1 MCFDT
6 IIYLSQSE
14 KVNIMVQQ
22 TQDTIQV
29 LKGLEAVRLRP
40 GMYIGGTDKKALHHI
55 LWEVFDNSVDEHMS
69 KDPNGQ
75 PYCSQVTV
83 IVEADGETITV
94 SDNGRG
100 IPVTV
105 HSEYVNEGITQL
117 ELALT
122 KLHAGGKFTHDTATG
137 GLHGVGV
144 SCVNAVSDEFTA
156 IINRDGGQFKQT
168 FSRGIPTSKTERI
181 GDSKSHGTTITFH
194 PDKEIFI
201 DTIKYDEEIIIS
213 RLRESAMLNG
223 GLSIKFI
230 NKATG
235 RKETFLYQSG
245 IADYVKYLASNKI
258 GLYPSEII
266 SGQGKY
272 KHAQTGKIV
281 EVSFALQYGD
291 EDAETIRVYANN
303 IFNPDGGT
311 HLSGFKTCL
320 TRIINQYA
328 RSSGAIKEKSANLS
342 GDDIREGI
350 ICVISVRIPQPQF
363 ESQTKVKLVSN
374 EAESAVNTVVSEYLI
389 DFFDKNPSV
398 ISQIV
403 KRAVTA
409 QEAREAAKKTQ
420 EMIKRKSVLGRSY
433 RLPGKLSD
441 CNSEDRSR
449 TELFLVEG
457 DSAAGPAVNGRDAE
471 YQAVL
476 PLRGK
481 IINAEKHDLASLL
494 KNQEIQD
501 LISAIGTGISIGSE
515 DNDFDIS
522 KLRYDKVV
530 ILTDADVDG
539 AHISTLILAFF
550 YRLMPELIM
559 QGHIYLAKPPLFRI
573 KAGKEMH
580 YAFTIE
586 ERDAITSKMKGKPE
600 VTRFK
605 GLGEM
610 NFDELRDTTMD
621 VKTRRLIKVE
631 VPDKFEADSMLSIL
645 MGNNIAARKEHI
657 VEKSQQRAQQM
668 AI

>member
-1 MCFDT
+1 M
-6 IIYLSQSE
+6 S
-14 KVNIMVQQ
+14 
-22 TQDTIQV
+22 QDTIQV

-55 LWEVFDNSVDEHMS
+55 LWEVFDNSVDEHMA
-69 KDPNGQ
+69 KDHLGVPF
-75 PYCSQVTV
+75 CSQITVT
-83 IVEADGETITV
+83 IEEDGETITI

-144 SCVNAVSDEFTA
+144 SCVNAVSDSLTA
-156 IINRDGGQFKQT
+156 TIHRDGGIFQQS
-168 FSRGIPTSKTERI
+168 FSKGIPTSKTTRV
-181 GDSKSHGTTITFH
+181 GDTKHHGTTISFH
-194 PDKEIFI
+194 PDKEIFT
-201 DTIKYDEEIIIS
+201 DTIKYDEEIIIN

-223 GLSIKFI
+223 GLSIKFV
-230 NKATG
+230 NKSTG
-235 RKETFLYQSG
+235 RKENFLFQSG
-245 IADYVKYLASNKI
+245 IADYVKYLASTKN
-258 GLYPSEII
+258 GLYPSEPI
-266 SGQGKY
+266 SGSGKY
-272 KHAQTGKIV
+272 FHTQTNKTV
-281 EVSFALQYGD
+281 EVSFAMQYGD
-291 EDAETIRVYANN
+291 DDAETIKVYANN

-328 RSSGAIKEKSANLS
+328 RNSGAIKEKSPNLS

-350 ICVISVRIPQPQF
+350 ICVVSVRIPQPQF

-389 DFFDKNPSV
+389 DFFDKNPS
-398 ISQIV
+398 IIAQIV

-420 EMIKRKSVLGRSY
+420 EMIKRKSVLGKSY

-441 CNSEDRSR
+441 CNSEDKSR

-501 LISAIGTGISIGSE
+501 LISAIGTGIQIGSE
-515 DNDFDIS
+515 DNDFDLG
-522 KLRYDKVV
+522 KLRYDKII

-550 YRLMPELIM
+550 YRLMPELINH
-559 QGHIYLAKPPLFRI
+559 GHVYLAKPPLYRV
-573 KAGKEMH
+573 KSGKEVH

-586 ERDAITSKMKGKPE
+586 ERDAIQSRLKGKAE
-600 VTRFK
+600 ITRFK

-621 VKTRRLIKVE
+621 LRTRRLIKVE
-631 VPDKFEADSMLSIL
+631 VPDKFEADTMLSVL

-657 VEKSQQRAQQM
+657 VEKSLTRSQQM

>member
-1 MCFDT
+1 MCLT
-6 IIYLSQSE
+6 MT
-14 KVNIMVQQ
+14 N
-22 TQDTIQV
+22 QDTIQV

-55 LWEVFDNSVDEHMS
+55 LWEVFDNCVDEHMA
-69 KDPNGQ
+69 KDPKGN
-75 PYCSQVTV
+75 PYCNLIQV
-83 IVEADGETITV
+83 IIGDDGETVTIT
-94 SDNGRG
+94 DNGRG

-105 HSEYVNEGITQL
+105 HSEYQEEGITQL

-144 SCVNAVSDEFTA
+144 SCVNAVSDRMEV
-156 IINRDGGQFKQT
+156 IVNRDGGCFIQT
-168 FSRGIPTSKTERI
+168 YSRGIPTSKLDRM
-181 GDSKSHGTTITFH
+181 GNSNSHGTGITFH
-194 PDKEIFI
+194 PDPEIFTE
-201 DTIKYDEEIIIS
+201 TIKYDEEVIIS
-213 RLRESAMLNG
+213 RLREAAMLNG
-223 GLSIKFI
+223 GLTIKFV
-230 NKATG
+230 NRATG
-235 RKETFLYQSG
+235 RKETFLFQSG
-245 IADYVKYLASNKI
+245 IADYVKYLTSTKNAT
-258 GLYPSEII
+258 YPSEPIC
-266 SGQGKY
+266 GNGVF
-272 KHAQTGKIV
+272 KHQQTNKNV
-281 EVSFALQYGD
+281 EVQFAMQYID
-291 EDAETIRVYANN
+291 DDTEVIKTFANN
-303 IFNPDGGT
+303 IYNPDGGT

-328 RSSGAIKEKSANLS
+328 RSSGALKEKSSNLS

-350 ICVISVRIPQPQF
+350 VAVISVRVPQPQF
-363 ESQTKVKLVSN
+363 ESQTKVKLVST
-374 EAESAVNTVVSEYLI
+374 EAESAVNSVVSEYLT
-389 DFFDKNPSV
+389 DFFDKNPSI

-403 KRAVTA
+403 RRALTA

-420 EMIKRKSVLGRSY
+420 EMIKRKSVLGKTY

-441 CNSEDRSR
+441 CNSEDRTR

-471 YQAVL
+471 YQAIL

-494 KNQEIQD
+494 KNQEVQD
-501 LISAIGTGISIGSE
+501 VISAIGTGISIGSE

-522 KLRYDKVV
+522 KLRYDKII

-550 YRLMPELIM
+550 YRLMPELIF
-559 QGHIYLAKPPLFRI
+559 QGHVYLAKPPLFRI
-573 KAGKEMH
+573 KSGREVH

-586 ERDAITSKMKGKPE
+586 ERDAITNKFKNKVE

-621 VKTRRLIKVE
+621 VTTRRLVRVD
-631 VPDKFEADSMLSIL
+631 VPDKIESDNMLSIL

-657 VEKSQQRAQQM
+657 IKKSLTRSTQM
-668 AI
+668 AN

>member
-1 MCFDT
+1 
-6 IIYLSQSE
+6 
-14 KVNIMVQQ
+14 
-22 TQDTIQV
+22 
-29 LKGLEAVRLRP
+29 
-40 GMYIGGTDKKALHHI
+40 
-55 LWEVFDNSVDEHMS
+55 
-69 KDPNGQ
+69 
-75 PYCSQVTV
+75 
-83 IVEADGETITV
+83 
-94 SDNGRG
+94 
-100 IPVTV
+100 
-105 HSEYVNEGITQL
+105 
-117 ELALT
+117 
-122 KLHAGGKFTHDTATG
+122 
-137 GLHGVGV
+137 
-144 SCVNAVSDEFTA
+144 
-156 IINRDGGQFKQT
+156 
-168 FSRGIPTSKTERI
+168 
-181 GDSKSHGTTITFH
+181 
-194 PDKEIFI
+194 
-201 DTIKYDEEIIIS
+201 
-213 RLRESAMLNG
+213 MLNG
-223 GLSIKFI
+223 GLSIKFV

-235 RKETFLYQSG
+235 RKENFIYQSG
-245 IADYVKYLASNKI
+245 IADYVKYLTTNKNGI
-258 GLYPSEII
+258 YPSEPV
-266 SGQGKY
+266 SGSGDY
-272 KHAQTGKIV
+272 NHPQTGKKV
-281 EVSFALQYGD
+281 HVQFAMQYAED
-291 EDAETIRVYANN
+291 DAETIKVFANN
-303 IFNPDGGT
+303 IHNPDGGT

-328 RSSGAIKEKSANLS
+328 RSSGALKDKSPNLS

-363 ESQTKVKLVSN
+363 ESQTKVKLVSG

-389 DFFDKNPSV
+389 DFFDKNPAI

-420 EMIKRKSVLGRSY
+420 EMIKRKSVLGKSY

-471 YQAVL
+471 FQAVL

-494 KNQEIQD
+494 KNTEIQD

-515 DNDFDIS
+515 DNDFDIN
-522 KLRYDKVV
+522 KLRYDKIV

-550 YRLMPELIM
+550 YRLMPELVLK
-559 QGHIYLAKPPLFRI
+559 GHIYLAKPPLFRV
-573 KAGKEMH
+573 KYGKESH

-586 ERDAITSKMKGKPE
+586 ERDSIIAKAKGKVE

-621 VKTRRLIKVE
+621 VQTRRLIRIEVE
-631 VPDKFEADSMLSIL
+631 DKIEADSMLSIL

-657 VEKSQQRAQQM
+657 VEKSLTRSTQM
-668 AI
+668 AN

>member
-1 MCFDT
+1 M
-6 IIYLSQSE
+6 S
-14 KVNIMVQQ
+14 
-22 TQDTIQV
+22 QDTIQV

-55 LWEVFDNSVDEHMS
+55 LWEVFDNSVDEHMA
-69 KDPNGQ
+69 KDHLGVPF
-75 PYCSQVTV
+75 CSQITVT
-83 IVEADGETITV
+83 IEEDGETITI

-144 SCVNAVSDEFTA
+144 SCVNAVSDSLTA
-156 IINRDGGQFKQT
+156 TIHRDGGIFQQS
-168 FSRGIPTSKTERI
+168 FSKGIPTSKTTRV
-181 GDSKSHGTTITFH
+181 GDTKHHGTTISFH
-194 PDKEIFI
+194 PDKEIFT
-201 DTIKYDEEIIIS
+201 DTIKYDEEIIIN

-223 GLSIKFI
+223 GLSIKFV

-235 RKETFLYQSG
+235 RKENFLFQSG
-245 IADYVKYLASNKI
+245 IADYVKYLASTKN
-258 GLYPSEII
+258 GLYPSEPI
-266 SGQGKY
+266 SGSGKY
-272 KHAQTGKIV
+272 FHTQTNKTV
-281 EVSFALQYGD
+281 EVSFAMQYGD
-291 EDAETIRVYANN
+291 DDAETIKVYANN

-328 RSSGAIKEKSANLS
+328 RNSGALKEKSPNLS

-350 ICVISVRIPQPQF
+350 ICVVSVRIPQPQF

-389 DFFDKNPSV
+389 DFFDKNPS
-398 ISQIV
+398 IIAQIV

-420 EMIKRKSVLGRSY
+420 EMIKRKSVLGKSY

-441 CNSEDRSR
+441 CNSEDKSR

-501 LISAIGTGISIGSE
+501 LISAIGTGIQIGSE
-515 DNDFDIS
+515 DNDFDLG
-522 KLRYDKVV
+522 KLRYDKII

-550 YRLMPELIM
+550 YRLMPELINH
-559 QGHIYLAKPPLFRI
+559 GHVYLAKPPLYRV
-573 KAGKEMH
+573 KSGKEVH

-586 ERDAITSKMKGKPE
+586 ERDAIQSRIKGKAE
-600 VTRFK
+600 ITRFK

-621 VKTRRLIKVE
+621 LRTRRLIKVE
-631 VPDKFEADSMLSIL
+631 VPDKFEADTMLSVL

-657 VEKSQQRAQQM
+657 VEKSLTRSQQM

>member
-1 MCFDT
+1 MT
-6 IIYLSQSE
+6 
-14 KVNIMVQQ
+14 N
-22 TQDTIQV
+22 QDTIQV

-55 LWEVFDNSVDEHMS
+55 LWEVFDNCVDEHMA
-69 KDPNGQ
+69 KDPKGS
-75 PYCSQVTV
+75 PYCNVIQV
-83 IVEADGETITV
+83 IISDNGETVTIT
-94 SDNGRG
+94 DNGRG

-105 HSEYVNEGITQL
+105 HSEYQDEGITQL

-144 SCVNAVSDEFTA
+144 SCVNAVSDHLEVVV
-156 IINRDGGQFKQT
+156 NRDGGT
-168 FSRGIPTSKTERI
+168 FIQQYSRGIPTSKLERI
-181 GDSKSHGTTITFH
+181 GNSNTHGTSITFH
-194 PDKEIFI
+194 PDSEIFTE
-201 DTIKYDEEIIIS
+201 TIKYDEEIIIN
-213 RLRESAMLNG
+213 RLREAAMLNG
-223 GLSIKFI
+223 GLTIKFI
-230 NKATG
+230 NRATG

-245 IADYVKYLASNKI
+245 IADYVKYLTSNKN
-258 GLYPSEII
+258 GTYPLEPIC
-266 SGQGKY
+266 GNGTF
-272 KHAQTGKIV
+272 KHQQTNKIV
-281 EVSFALQYGD
+281 EVQFAMQYI
-291 EDAETIRVYANN
+291 EDDTEVIKTFANN
-303 IFNPDGGT
+303 INNPDGGT

-328 RSSGAIKEKSANLS
+328 RSSGALKEKSSNLS

-350 ICVISVRIPQPQF
+350 VAVISVRIPQPQF
-363 ESQTKVKLVSN
+363 ESQTKVKLVSS
-374 EAESAVNTVVSEYLI
+374 EAESAVNSVVTEYLT
-389 DFFDKNPSV
+389 DFFDKNPSI

-403 KRAVTA
+403 KRALTA

-420 EMIKRKSVLGRSY
+420 EMIKRKSVLGKSY

-441 CNSEDRSR
+441 CNSEDRSK

-471 YQAVL
+471 YQAIL

-481 IINAEKHDLASLL
+481 IINAEKHDLAALL
-494 KNQEIQD
+494 KNQEVQD
-501 LISAIGTGISIGSE
+501 VISAIGTGISIGSE

-522 KLRYDKVV
+522 KLRYDKII

-559 QGHIYLAKPPLFRI
+559 QGHVYLAKPPLFRI
-573 KAGKEMH
+573 KSGREVT
-580 YAFTIE
+580 YAFTLE
-586 ERDAITSKMKGKPE
+586 ERDAITAKCKGKAE
-600 VTRFK
+600 ITRFK

-621 VKTRRLIKVE
+621 VSSRRLVRVE
-631 VPDKFEADSMLSIL
+631 VPDKFESDNMLSIL

-657 VEKSQQRAQQM
+657 IKKSLTRSTQIAN
-668 AI
+668 

>member
-1 MCFDT
+1 M
-6 IIYLSQSE
+6 S
-14 KVNIMVQQ
+14 

-55 LWEVFDNSVDEHMS
+55 LWEVFDNSVDEHMATDANN
-69 KDPNGQ
+69 K
-75 PYCSQVTV
+75 PYCTQINVTV
-83 IVEADGETITV
+83 EEDGETVTV

-105 HSEYVNEGITQL
+105 HSEYQDEGITQL

-144 SCVNAVSDEFTA
+144 SCVNAVSDYMKAT
-156 IINRDGGQFKQT
+156 IHRDGGIYEQS
-168 FSRGIPTSKTERI
+168 FSQGIPTSKTLKV
-181 GDSKSHGTTITFH
+181 GDSKLHGTSITFH
-194 PDKEIFI
+194 PDKEIFT
-201 DTIKYDEEIIIS
+201 DTIKYDEEIIVS
-213 RLRESAMLNG
+213 KLRESAMLNG
-223 GLSIKFI
+223 GLNIKFN
-230 NKATG
+230 NKSTG
-235 RKETFLYQSG
+235 RKENFIYQSG
-245 IADYVKYLASNKI
+245 IADYVKFLSSNKT
-258 GLYPSEII
+258 GLYPSEPI
-266 SGQGKY
+266 SASGTY
-272 KHAQTGKIV
+272 KHASTGKTI
-281 EVSFALQYGD
+281 EVQFAMQYG
-291 EDAETIRVYANN
+291 EDDNETVKTFANN
-303 IFNPDGGT
+303 IHNPDGGT

-328 RSSGAIKEKSANLS
+328 RSSGALKEKSSNLS

-350 ICVISVRIPQPQF
+350 ICVISVRVPQPQF
-363 ESQTKVKLVSN
+363 ESQTKVKLVSP
-374 EAESAVNTVVSEYLI
+374 EAETAVNSVLSESLT

-403 KRAVTA
+403 KRAMTA

-420 EMIKRKSVLGRSY
+420 EMIKRKSVLGKSY

-441 CNSEDRSR
+441 CNSEDRSK

-457 DSAAGPAVNGRDAE
+457 DSAAGPAVNGRNVE
-471 YQAVL
+471 FQAIL

-494 KNQEIQD
+494 KNTEVQD
-501 LISAIGTGISIGSE
+501 VISAIGTGISIGSE
-515 DNDFDIS
+515 DNEFDIS
-522 KLRYDKVV
+522 KLRYDKII

-550 YRLMPELIM
+550 YRLMPELIH
-559 QGHIYLAKPPLFRI
+559 QGHIYLAKPPLFRV
-573 KAGKEMH
+573 KYGKESH
-580 YAFTIE
+580 YAYTIE
-586 ERDAITSKMKGKPE
+586 ERDLLISKAKNKVE

-621 VKTRRLIKVE
+621 VNTRRLLKVE
-631 VPDKFEADSMLSIL
+631 VPEKMEADNMLSIL
-645 MGNNIAARKEHI
+645 MGNNVAARKEHI
-657 VEKSQQRAQQM
+657 VKKSIERSNKMEQG
-668 AI
+668 I

>member
-1 MCFDT
+1 M
-6 IIYLSQSE
+6 SN
-14 KVNIMVQQ
+14 K
-22 TQDTIQV
+22 DTIQV

-55 LWEVFDNSVDEHMS
+55 LWEVFDNSVDEHMALDTS
-69 KDPNGQ
+69 GL
-75 PYCSQVTV
+75 PYCTQISIT
-83 IVEADGETITV
+83 IDEDGETVTV

-100 IPVTV
+100 IPVSV
-105 HSEYVNEGITQL
+105 HSEYEEEGITQL

-144 SCVNAVSDEFTA
+144 SCVNAVSDSLKATIYRE
-156 IINRDGGQFKQT
+156 GGIFQQT
-168 FSRGIPTSKTERI
+168 FSKGEPTSKTVRI
-181 GDSKSHGTTITFH
+181 GDSKQHGTTIVFH
-194 PDKEIFI
+194 PDKDIFT
-201 DTIKYDEEIIIS
+201 DTLKFDEEIIIAK
-213 RLRESAMLNG
+213 LRESAMLNG
-223 GLSIKFI
+223 GLSIKFH

-235 RKETFLYQSG
+235 RKENFLYQSG
-245 IADYVKYLASNKI
+245 IADYVKYLVLNKN
-258 GLYPSEII
+258 GAYPTEPI
-266 SGQGKY
+266 SGSGKY
-272 KHAQTGKIV
+272 THAQTGKKV
-281 EVSFALQYGD
+281 EVTFAMQYA
-291 EDAETIRVYANN
+291 EDDSETVRVYANN

-328 RSSGAIKEKSANLS
+328 RSSGALKEKSPNLS

-374 EAESAVNTVVSEYLI
+374 EAESAVNSVISEVLTDY
-389 DFFDKNPSV
+389 FDKNPSI

-403 KRAVTA
+403 RRAITA

-420 EMIKRKSVLGRSY
+420 EMIKRKSVLGKSY

-441 CNSEDRSR
+441 CNSEDRSK

-457 DSAAGPAVNGRDAE
+457 DSAAGPAVNGRNAE
-471 YQAVL
+471 FQAIL

-494 KNQEIQD
+494 KNTEVQD
-501 LISAIGTGISIGSE
+501 VISAIGTGISIGSE
-515 DNDFDIS
+515 DNDFDIN
-522 KLRYDKVV
+522 KLRYDKII

-550 YRLMPELIM
+550 YRLMPELIH
-559 QGHIYLAKPPLFRI
+559 QGHVYLARPPLFRV
-573 KAGKEMH
+573 KNGKEMN
-580 YAFTIE
+580 YAYTIE
-586 ERDAITSKMKGKPE
+586 ERDKYISKAKGKVE

-621 VKTRRLIKVE
+621 VNTRRLIKVD
-631 VPDKFEADSMLSIL
+631 VPDKYDADSMLSIL

-657 VEKSQQRAQQM
+657 IQKSLTRNAQM
-668 AI
+668 AG

>member
-1 MCFDT
+1 MT
-6 IIYLSQSE
+6 
-14 KVNIMVQQ
+14 N
-22 TQDTIQV
+22 QDTIQV

-55 LWEVFDNSVDEHMS
+55 LWEVFDNCVDEHMAKDS
-69 KDPNGQ
+69 KGN
-75 PYCSQVTV
+75 PYCNLIQV
-83 IVEADGETITV
+83 IIGEDGETITIT
-94 SDNGRG
+94 DNGRG

-105 HSEYVNEGITQL
+105 HSEYQDEGITQL

-144 SCVNAVSDEFTA
+144 SCVNAVSDRLEV
-156 IINRDGGQFKQT
+156 IVNRDGGCFIQT
-168 FSRGIPTSKTERI
+168 YSRGIPTSKLDKM
-181 GDSKSHGTTITFH
+181 GNSNSHGTSITFH
-194 PDKEIFI
+194 PDPEIFTE
-201 DTIKYDEEIIIS
+201 TIKYDEEIIIN
-213 RLRESAMLNG
+213 RLREAAMLNG
-223 GLSIKFI
+223 GLTIKFV
-230 NKATG
+230 NRATG
-235 RKETFLYQSG
+235 KKETFLFQSG
-245 IADYVKYLASNKI
+245 IADYVKYLTSTK
-258 GLYPSEII
+258 GGTYPSEPIC
-266 SGQGKY
+266 GNGTFRHQ
-272 KHAQTGKIV
+272 QTNKNV
-281 EVSFALQYGD
+281 EVQFAMQYID
-291 EDAETIRVYANN
+291 DDTEVIKTFANN
-303 IFNPDGGT
+303 IYNPDGGT

-328 RSSGAIKEKSANLS
+328 RSSGALKDKSPNLS

-350 ICVISVRIPQPQF
+350 VAVISVRIPQPQF
-363 ESQTKVKLVSN
+363 ESQTKVKLVST
-374 EAESAVNTVVSEYLI
+374 EAESAVNSVVSEYLT
-389 DFFDKNPSV
+389 DFFDKNPSI

-403 KRAVTA
+403 KRALTA

-420 EMIKRKSVLGRSY
+420 EMIKRKSVLGKSY

-441 CNSEDRSR
+441 CNSEDRTR

-471 YQAVL
+471 YQAIL

-494 KNQEIQD
+494 KNQEVQD
-501 LISAIGTGISIGSE
+501 VISAIGTGISIGSE

-522 KLRYDKVV
+522 KLRYDKII

-550 YRLMPELIM
+550 YRLMPELIL
-559 QGHIYLAKPPLFRI
+559 QGHVYLAKPPLFRI
-573 KAGKEMH
+573 KSGREVH

-586 ERDAITSKMKGKPE
+586 ERDAITNKFKNKVE

-621 VKTRRLIKVE
+621 VTTRRLVRVD
-631 VPDKFEADSMLSIL
+631 VPDKIESDNMLSIL

-657 VEKSQQRAQQM
+657 IKKSLTRSTQM
-668 AI
+668 AN

>member
-1 MCFDT
+1 MA
-6 IIYLSQSE
+6 
-14 KVNIMVQQ
+14 
-22 TQDTIQV
+22 QDTIQV

-55 LWEVFDNSVDEHMS
+55 LWEVFDNSVDEHMA
-69 KDPNGQ
+69 KDPNGL
-75 PYCSQVTV
+75 PYCTQISVT
-83 IVEADGETITV
+83 IEEDGETITI

-105 HSEYVNEGITQL
+105 HSEYVKEGITQL

-144 SCVNAVSDEFTA
+144 SCVNAVSDSFTA
-156 IINRDGGQFKQT
+156 IIHRDGGIFQQS
-168 FSRGIPTSKTERI
+168 FSKGIPTSKTIRT
-181 GDSKSHGTTITFH
+181 GDSKQHGTTITFH
-194 PDKEIFI
+194 PDKEIFT
-201 DTIKYDEEIIIS
+201 DSIKYDEEIIIS

-223 GLSIKFI
+223 GLTIKFT
-230 NKATG
+230 NKVTG
-235 RKETFLYQSG
+235 KKETFLFQSG
-245 IADYVKYLASNKI
+245 IADYVKYLSHNKN
-258 GLYPSEII
+258 GLYPSEPI
-266 SGQGKY
+266 SGYGKY
-272 KHAQTGKIV
+272 KHVQTNKIV
-281 EVSFALQYGD
+281 EVSFAMQYGED
-291 EDAETIRVYANN
+291 DAETIRVYANN

-328 RSSGAIKEKSANLS
+328 RNSGALKEKSSNLS

-374 EAESAVNTVVSEYLI
+374 EAESAVNTVVSEVLT
-389 DFFDKNPSV
+389 DFFDKNPSI

-403 KRAVTA
+403 KRAITA

-420 EMIKRKSVLGRSY
+420 EMIKRKSVLGKSY

-441 CNSEDRSR
+441 CNSEDKSR

-501 LISAIGTGISIGSE
+501 LISAIGTGIQIGTE
-515 DNDFDIS
+515 DNDFDLN
-522 KLRYDKVV
+522 KLRYDKII

-550 YRLMPELIM
+550 YRLMPDLINS
-559 QGHIYLAKPPLFRI
+559 GHIYLAKPPLYRV
-573 KAGKEMH
+573 KSGKEVH
-580 YAFTIE
+580 YAFTLE
-586 ERDAITSKMKGKPE
+586 ERDAIQSKIKGKVE
-600 VTRFK
+600 ITRFK

-621 VKTRRLIKVE
+621 LRTRRLIKVE
-631 VPDKFEADSMLSIL
+631 VPDKFEADNMLSIL

-657 VEKSQQRAQQM
+657 VEKSLSRSQQM
-668 AI
+668 EI

>member
-1 MCFDT
+1 M
-6 IIYLSQSE
+6 S
-14 KVNIMVQQ
+14 

-55 LWEVFDNSVDEHMS
+55 LWEVFDNSVDEHMATDS
-69 KDPNGQ
+69 NNKPFCTQINVAIED
-75 PYCSQVTV
+75 
-83 IVEADGETITV
+83 DGETITV

-105 HSEYVNEGITQL
+105 HSEYQDEGITQL

-144 SCVNAVSDEFTA
+144 SCVNAVSDYMKAT
-156 IINRDGGQFKQT
+156 IHRDGGIYEQS
-168 FSRGIPTSKTERI
+168 FSQGIPTSKTI
-181 GDSKSHGTTITFH
+181 KVGDSKLHGTSITFH
-194 PDKEIFI
+194 PDKEIFT
-201 DTIKYDEEIIIS
+201 DSIKYDEDIIVAK
-213 RLRESAMLNG
+213 LRESAMLNG
-223 GLSIKFI
+223 GLNIKFH
-230 NKATG
+230 NKVTG
-235 RKETFLYQSG
+235 RKENFIYQSG
-245 IADYVKYLASNKI
+245 IADYVKFLSLNKSGIYPAEPITASGI
-258 GLYPSEII
+258 
-266 SGQGKY
+266 Y
-272 KHAQTGKIV
+272 KHAVTNKSI
-281 EVSFALQYGD
+281 EVQFAMQYG
-291 EDAETIRVYANN
+291 EDDNETVKTFANN
-303 IFNPDGGT
+303 IHNPDGGT

-328 RSSGAIKEKSANLS
+328 RASGALKEKSANLS

-350 ICVISVRIPQPQF
+350 ICVISVRVPQPQF
-363 ESQTKVKLVSN
+363 ESQTKVKLVSQ
-374 EAESAVNTVVSEYLI
+374 EVETAVNSVLSESLT

-403 KRAVTA
+403 KRAITA

-420 EMIKRKSVLGRSY
+420 EMIKRKSVLGKSY

-441 CNSEDRSR
+441 CNSEDRSK

-457 DSAAGPAVNGRDAE
+457 DSAAGPAVNGRNVE
-471 YQAVL
+471 FQAIL

-494 KNQEIQD
+494 KNTEVQD
-501 LISAIGTGISIGSE
+501 VISAIGTGISIGSE
-515 DNDFDIS
+515 DNEFDIS
-522 KLRYDKVV
+522 KLRYDKII

-550 YRLMPELIM
+550 YRLMPELIFH
-559 QGHIYLAKPPLFRI
+559 GHIYLAKPPLFRV
-573 KAGKEMH
+573 KYGKESH
-580 YAFTIE
+580 YAYTIE
-586 ERDAITSKMKGKPE
+586 ERDLLISKAKSKVE

-621 VKTRRLIKVE
+621 VNTRRLLKVE
-631 VPDKFEADSMLSIL
+631 VPEKMDADNMLSIL
-645 MGNNIAARKEHI
+645 MGNNVAARKEHI
-657 VEKSQQRAQQM
+657 VKKSIERSHKMEQG
-668 AI
+668 I

>member
-1 MCFDT
+1 M
-6 IIYLSQSE
+6 S
-14 KVNIMVQQ
+14 

-55 LWEVFDNSVDEHMS
+55 LWEVFDNSVDEHMA
-69 KDPNGQ
+69 KDENGQ
-75 PYCSQVTV
+75 PYCSQITVT
-83 IVEADGETITV
+83 IEQDGETIMV

-144 SCVNAVSDEFTA
+144 SCVNAVSDSFKA
-156 IINRDGGQFKQT
+156 IVYRDGGQFEQT
-168 FSRGIPTSKTERI
+168 FSRGIPTSKTTRT
-181 GDSKSHGTTITFH
+181 GDSKQHGTTIIYH
-194 PDKEIFI
+194 PDVEIFN
-201 DTIKYDEEIIIS
+201 DTIKYDEEIIIG

-223 GLSIKFI
+223 GLCIKFI

-235 RKETFLYQSG
+235 RKETFLFQSG
-245 IADYVKYLASNKI
+245 IADYVKYLASNTN
-258 GLYPSEII
+258 GLYPSEPI
-266 SGQGKY
+266 SGTGKY
-272 KHAQTGKIV
+272 KHQQTGKIV
-281 EVSFALQYGD
+281 EVSFAMQYGED
-291 EDAETIRVYANN
+291 DAETIKVYANN

-328 RSSGAIKEKSANLS
+328 RSSGALKEKSSNLS

-363 ESQTKVKLVSN
+363 ESQTKVKLVSS
-374 EAESAVNTVVSEYLI
+374 EAESAVNTVVSEYLV
-389 DFFDKNPSV
+389 DFFDKNPAI

-403 KRAVTA
+403 RRAVTA

-420 EMIKRKSVLGRSY
+420 EMIKRKSVLGKSY

-441 CNSEDRSR
+441 CNSEDKSR

-457 DSAAGPAVNGRDAE
+457 DSAAGPAVNGRDSE

-481 IINAEKHDLASLL
+481 IINAEKHDLSSLL
-494 KNQEIQD
+494 KNTEIQD
-501 LISAIGTGISIGSE
+501 LISAIGTGIQIGSE
-515 DNDFDIS
+515 DSDFDIS
-522 KLRYDKVV
+522 KLRYDKIIV
-530 ILTDADVDG
+530 LTDADVDG

-550 YRLMPELIM
+550 YRLMPELIN
-559 QGHIYLAKPPLFRI
+559 QGHVYLAKPPLYRV
-573 KAGKEMH
+573 KAGKEMN
-580 YAFTIE
+580 YAYTIE
-586 ERDAITSKMKGKPE
+586 ERDALVAKAKSKTE
-600 VTRFK
+600 ITRFK

-631 VPDKFEADSMLSIL
+631 VHDKFEADNMLSVL

-657 VEKSQQRAQQM
+657 VEKSLLRSQQM
-668 AI
+668 AV

>member
-1 MCFDT
+1 M
-6 IIYLSQSE
+6 S
-14 KVNIMVQQ
+14 
-22 TQDTIQV
+22 QDTIQV

-55 LWEVFDNSVDEHMS
+55 LWEVFDNSVDEHMA
-69 KDPNGQ
+69 KDHLGVPF
-75 PYCSQVTV
+75 CSQITVT
-83 IVEADGETITV
+83 IEEDGETITI

-105 HSEYVNEGITQL
+105 HSEYINEGITQL

-144 SCVNAVSDEFTA
+144 SCVNAVSDSLTA
-156 IINRDGGQFKQT
+156 TIHRDGGIFQQS
-168 FSRGIPTSKTERI
+168 FSKGIPTNKTTRV
-181 GDSKSHGTTITFH
+181 GDTKHHGTTISFH
-194 PDKEIFI
+194 PDKEIFT
-201 DTIKYDEEIIIS
+201 DTIKYDEEIIIN

-223 GLSIKFI
+223 GLSIKFV

-235 RKETFLYQSG
+235 RKENFLFQSG
-245 IADYVKYLASNKI
+245 IADYVKYLASTKN
-258 GLYPSEII
+258 GLYPSEPI
-266 SGQGKY
+266 SGSGKY
-272 KHAQTGKIV
+272 FHTQTNKTV
-281 EVSFALQYGD
+281 EVSFAMQYGD
-291 EDAETIRVYANN
+291 DDAETIKVYANN

-328 RSSGAIKEKSANLS
+328 RNSGALKEKSPNLS

-350 ICVISVRIPQPQF
+350 ICVVSVRIPQPQF

-389 DFFDKNPSV
+389 DFFDKNPS
-398 ISQIV
+398 IIAQIV

-420 EMIKRKSVLGRSY
+420 EMIKRKSVLGKSY

-441 CNSEDRSR
+441 CNSEDKSR

-501 LISAIGTGISIGSE
+501 LISAIGTGIQIGSE
-515 DNDFDIS
+515 DNDFDLG
-522 KLRYDKVV
+522 KLRYDKII

-550 YRLMPELIM
+550 YRLMPELINH
-559 QGHIYLAKPPLFRI
+559 GHVYLAKPPLYRV
-573 KAGKEMH
+573 KSGKEVH

-586 ERDAITSKMKGKPE
+586 ERDAIQSRLKGKAE
-600 VTRFK
+600 ITRFK

-621 VKTRRLIKVE
+621 LRTRRLIKVE
-631 VPDKFEADSMLSIL
+631 VPDKFEADTMLSVL

-657 VEKSQQRAQQM
+657 VEKSLTRSQQM

>member
-1 MCFDT
+1 MT
-6 IIYLSQSE
+6 
-14 KVNIMVQQ
+14 N
-22 TQDTIQV
+22 QDTIQV

-55 LWEVFDNSVDEHMS
+55 LWEVFDNCVDEHMA
-69 KDPNGQ
+69 KDAKGNPFCNTI
-75 PYCSQVTV
+75 QVV
-83 IVEADGETITV
+83 IQDDGETILI

-105 HSEYVNEGITQL
+105 HSEYQEEGISQL

-122 KLHAGGKFTHDTATG
+122 RLHAGGKFTHDTATG

-144 SCVNAVSDEFTA
+144 SCVNAVSDYLEV
-156 IINRDGGQFKQT
+156 IVNRDGGT
-168 FSRGIPTSKTERI
+168 FIQKYSRGVPTTTLDRI
-181 GDSKSHGTTITFH
+181 GNSNSHGTAITFH
-194 PDKEIFI
+194 PDPEIFT
-201 DTIKYDEEIIIS
+201 DTLKYDEEIIVN
-213 RLRESAMLNG
+213 RLREAAMLNG
-223 GLSIKFI
+223 GLTIKFV
-230 NKATG
+230 NRATG
-235 RKETFLYQSG
+235 RKETFYYESG
-245 IADYVKYLASNKI
+245 IADYVKYLTSNKS
-258 GLYPSEII
+258 GTYPAEPI
-266 SGQGKY
+266 SGSGNF
-272 KHAQTGKIV
+272 KHVQTNKNI
-281 EVSFALQYGD
+281 EVQFSLQYS
-291 EDAETIRVYANN
+291 EDDNEIVKTFANN
-303 IFNPDGGT
+303 IHNPDGGT

-328 RSSGAIKEKSANLS
+328 RSSGALKEKSPNLS

-350 ICVISVRIPQPQF
+350 TAVISVRIPQPQF

-374 EAESAVNTVVSEYLI
+374 EAESAVNSIMSETLN
-389 DFFDKNPSV
+389 DFFDKNPAI

-403 KRAVTA
+403 KRALTA

-420 EMIKRKSVLGRSY
+420 EMIKRKSVLGKSY

-471 YQAVL
+471 FQAIL

-494 KNQEIQD
+494 KNQEVQD
-501 LISAIGTGISIGSE
+501 VISAIGTGISIGSE
-515 DNDFDIS
+515 DNEFDIS
-522 KLRYDKVV
+522 KLRYDKII

-559 QGHIYLAKPPLFRI
+559 QGHVYLAKPPLFRI
-573 KAGKEMH
+573 KSGKEIH

-586 ERDAITSKMKGKPE
+586 ERDAIISKCRSKVE

-621 VKTRRLIKVE
+621 VASRRLVKVD
-631 VPDKFEADSMLSIL
+631 VPDKIEADSMLSIL

-657 VEKSQQRAQQM
+657 IKKSLTRATQI
-668 AI
+668 AN

>member
-1 MCFDT
+1 M
-6 IIYLSQSE
+6 S
-14 KVNIMVQQ
+14 
-22 TQDTIQV
+22 QDTIQV

-55 LWEVFDNSVDEHMS
+55 LWEVFDNSVDEHMA
-69 KDPNGQ
+69 KDHLGVPF
-75 PYCSQVTV
+75 CSQITVT
-83 IVEADGETITV
+83 IEEDGETITI

-144 SCVNAVSDEFTA
+144 SCVNAVSDSLTA
-156 IINRDGGQFKQT
+156 TIHRDGGIFQQS
-168 FSRGIPTSKTERI
+168 FSKGIPTSKTTRV
-181 GDSKSHGTTITFH
+181 GDTKHHGTTISFH
-194 PDKEIFI
+194 PDKEIFT
-201 DTIKYDEEIIIS
+201 DTIKYDEEIIIN

-223 GLSIKFI
+223 GLSIKFV

-235 RKETFLYQSG
+235 RKENFLFQSG
-245 IADYVKYLASNKI
+245 IADYVKYLASTKN
-258 GLYPSEII
+258 GLYPSEPI
-266 SGQGKY
+266 SGSGKY
-272 KHAQTGKIV
+272 FHTQTNKTV
-281 EVSFALQYGD
+281 EVSFAMQYGD
-291 EDAETIRVYANN
+291 DDAETIKVYANN

-328 RSSGAIKEKSANLS
+328 RNSGALKEKSPNLS

-350 ICVISVRIPQPQF
+350 ICVVSVRIPQPQF

-389 DFFDKNPSV
+389 DFFDKNPS
-398 ISQIV
+398 IIAQIV

-420 EMIKRKSVLGRSY
+420 EMIKRKSVLGKSY

-441 CNSEDRSR
+441 CNSEDKSR

-501 LISAIGTGISIGSE
+501 LISAIGTGIQIGSE
-515 DNDFDIS
+515 DNDFDLG
-522 KLRYDKVV
+522 KLRYDKII

-550 YRLMPELIM
+550 YRLMPELINH
-559 QGHIYLAKPPLFRI
+559 GHVYLAKPPLYRV
-573 KAGKEMH
+573 KSGKEVH

-586 ERDAITSKMKGKPE
+586 ERDAIQSRLKGKAE
-600 VTRFK
+600 ITRFK

-621 VKTRRLIKVE
+621 LRTRRLIKVE
-631 VPDKFEADSMLSIL
+631 VPDKFEADTMLSVL

-657 VEKSQQRAQQM
+657 VEKSLTRSQQM

>member
-1 MCFDT
+1 MT
-6 IIYLSQSE
+6 
-14 KVNIMVQQ
+14 K

-55 LWEVFDNSVDEHMS
+55 LWEVFDNSVDEHMA
-69 KDPNGQ
+69 KDAKGN
-75 PYCSQVTV
+75 PYCTTIQVT
-83 IVEADGETITV
+83 IHEDGETVTV

-105 HSEYVNEGITQL
+105 HSEYQAEGITQL

-144 SCVNAVSDEFTA
+144 SCVNAVSDNFTA
-156 IINRDGGQFKQT
+156 TIYRDGGVFQQT
-168 FSRGIPTSKTERI
+168 FSQGIPTSKTERV
-181 GDSKSHGTTITFH
+181 GDSNNHGTTITFH
-194 PDKEIFI
+194 PDKEIFT
-201 DTIKYDEEIIIS
+201 DTIKYDEEIIIA

-223 GLSIKFI
+223 GLSIKFV

-235 RKETFLYQSG
+235 RKENFIYQSG
-245 IADYVKYLASNKI
+245 IADYVKYLTTNKNGI
-258 GLYPSEII
+258 YPSEPV
-266 SGQGKY
+266 SGSGDY
-272 KHAQTGKIV
+272 SHPQTGKKV
-281 EVSFALQYGD
+281 HVQFAMQYAED
-291 EDAETIRVYANN
+291 DAETIKVFANN
-303 IFNPDGGT
+303 IHNPDGGT

-328 RSSGAIKEKSANLS
+328 RSSGALKEKSPNLS

-363 ESQTKVKLVSN
+363 ESQTKVKLVSG

-389 DFFDKNPSV
+389 DFFDKNPAI

-420 EMIKRKSVLGRSY
+420 EMIKRKSVLGKSY

-471 YQAVL
+471 FQAVL

-494 KNQEIQD
+494 KNTEIQD

-515 DNDFDIS
+515 DNDFDIN
-522 KLRYDKVV
+522 KLRYDKIV

-550 YRLMPELIM
+550 YRLMPELVLK
-559 QGHIYLAKPPLFRI
+559 GHIYLAKPPLFRV
-573 KAGKEMH
+573 KYGKESH

-586 ERDAITSKMKGKPE
+586 ERDSIIAKAKGKVE

-621 VKTRRLIKVE
+621 VQTRRLIRIEVE
-631 VPDKFEADSMLSIL
+631 DKIEADSMLSIL

-657 VEKSQQRAQQM
+657 VEKSLTRSTQM
-668 AI
+668 AN

>member
-1 MCFDT
+1 M
-6 IIYLSQSE
+6 SN
-14 KVNIMVQQ
+14 K
-22 TQDTIQV
+22 DTIQV

-55 LWEVFDNSVDEHMS
+55 LWEVFDNSVDEHMALDAS
-69 KDPNGQ
+69 GL
-75 PYCSQVTV
+75 PYCTQISIT
-83 IVEADGETITV
+83 IDEDGETVTV

-100 IPVTV
+100 IPVSV
-105 HSEYVNEGITQL
+105 HSEYEEESITQL

-144 SCVNAVSDEFTA
+144 SCVNAVSDSLTA
-156 IINRDGGQFKQT
+156 TIYREGGIFQQT
-168 FSRGIPTSKTERI
+168 FSKGEPTSKTIRI
-181 GDSKSHGTTITFH
+181 GDSKQHGTTIVFH
-194 PDKEIFI
+194 PDKEIFT
-201 DTIKYDEEIIIS
+201 DTLKFDEEIIIAK
-213 RLRESAMLNG
+213 LRESAMLNG
-223 GLSIKFI
+223 GLSIKFH

-235 RKETFLYQSG
+235 RKENFLYQSG
-245 IADYVKYLASNKI
+245 IADYVKYLVLNKN
-258 GLYPSEII
+258 GVYPTEPI
-266 SGQGKY
+266 SGSGKY
-272 KHAQTGKIV
+272 VHAQTGKKV
-281 EVSFALQYGD
+281 EVSFAMQYA
-291 EDAETIRVYANN
+291 EDDSETVRVYANN

-328 RSSGAIKEKSANLS
+328 RSSGALKEKSPNLS

-350 ICVISVRIPQPQF
+350 VCVISVRIPQPQF

-374 EAESAVNTVVSEYLI
+374 EAESAVNSVVSEVLTDY
-389 DFFDKNPSV
+389 FDKNPSI

-403 KRAVTA
+403 RRAITA

-420 EMIKRKSVLGRSY
+420 EMIKRKSVLGKSY

-441 CNSEDRSR
+441 CNSEDRSK

-457 DSAAGPAVNGRDAE
+457 DSAAGPAVNGRNAE
-471 YQAVL
+471 FQAIL

-494 KNQEIQD
+494 KNTEVQD
-501 LISAIGTGISIGSE
+501 VISAIGTGISIGSE
-515 DNDFDIS
+515 DNDFDIN
-522 KLRYDKVV
+522 KLRYDKII

-550 YRLMPELIM
+550 YRLMPELIH
-559 QGHIYLAKPPLFRI
+559 QGHVYLARPPLFRV
-573 KAGKEMH
+573 KNGKEMN
-580 YAFTIE
+580 YAYTIE
-586 ERDAITSKMKGKPE
+586 ERDKYIAKAKGKVE

-621 VKTRRLIKVE
+621 LNTRRLIKVD
-631 VPDKFEADSMLSIL
+631 VPDKYDADNMLSIL

-657 VEKSQQRAQQM
+657 IQKSLTRNAQM
-668 AI
+668 AG

>member
-1 MCFDT
+1 MT
-6 IIYLSQSE
+6 
-14 KVNIMVQQ
+14 N
-22 TQDTIQV
+22 QDTIQV

-55 LWEVFDNSVDEHMS
+55 LWEVFDNCVDEHMA
-69 KDPNGQ
+69 KDPKGN
-75 PYCSQVTV
+75 PYCNLIQV
-83 IVEADGETITV
+83 IIGDDGETVTIT
-94 SDNGRG
+94 DNGRG

-105 HSEYVNEGITQL
+105 HSEYQEEGITQL

-144 SCVNAVSDEFTA
+144 SCVNAVSDRMEV
-156 IINRDGGQFKQT
+156 IVNRDGGCFIQT
-168 FSRGIPTSKTERI
+168 YSRGIPTSKLDRI
-181 GDSKSHGTTITFH
+181 GNSNSHGTGITFH
-194 PDKEIFI
+194 PDPEIFTE
-201 DTIKYDEEIIIS
+201 TIKYDEEIIIN
-213 RLRESAMLNG
+213 RLREAAMLNG
-223 GLSIKFI
+223 GLTIKFV

-235 RKETFLYQSG
+235 RKETFLFQSG
-245 IADYVKYLASNKI
+245 IADYVKFLTSTKNAT
-258 GLYPSEII
+258 YPSEPICG
-266 SGQGKY
+266 SGVF
-272 KHAQTGKIV
+272 KHQQTNKNV
-281 EVSFALQYGD
+281 EVQFAMQYID
-291 EDAETIRVYANN
+291 DDTEVIKTFANN
-303 IFNPDGGT
+303 IYNPDGGT

-328 RSSGAIKEKSANLS
+328 RSSGALKEKSSNLS

-350 ICVISVRIPQPQF
+350 VAVISVRIPQPQF
-363 ESQTKVKLVSN
+363 ESQTKVKLVST
-374 EAESAVNTVVSEYLI
+374 EAESAVNSVVSEYLT
-389 DFFDKNPSV
+389 DFFDKNPSI

-403 KRAVTA
+403 KRALTA

-420 EMIKRKSVLGRSY
+420 EMIKRKSVLGKTY

-441 CNSEDRSR
+441 CNSEDRTR

-471 YQAVL
+471 YQAIL

-494 KNQEIQD
+494 KNQEVQD
-501 LISAIGTGISIGSE
+501 VISAIGTGISIGSE

-522 KLRYDKVV
+522 KLRYDKII

-550 YRLMPELIM
+550 YRLMPELIL
-559 QGHIYLAKPPLFRI
+559 QGHVYLAKPPLFRI
-573 KAGKEMH
+573 KSGREVH

-586 ERDAITSKMKGKPE
+586 ERDAITNKFKNKVE

-621 VKTRRLIKVE
+621 VTTRRLVRVD
-631 VPDKFEADSMLSIL
+631 VPDKIESDNMLSVL

-657 VEKSQQRAQQM
+657 IKKSLTRSTQM
-668 AI
+668 AN